1 MHKCVYIYIHIYII
15 INCSQTSI
23 FNFHYQVII
32 ALTTKHLD
40 YWQYIKFG
48 ITYTFT
54 ISVVCFSVTN
64 FLTWKRALTLLFSLQ
79 QKFSIS
85 LIKLTFLSNVT
96 PRYLVAQLC
105 LKILLFSWQK
115 KHYPFNILISCK
127 KHKLKLFGVC
137 NC

>member
-1 MHKCVYIYIHIYII
+1 MHKCVCIYIHIYII

-40 YWQYIKFG
+40 FWQYIKFG
-48 ITYTFT
+48 ITYAFT
-54 ISVVCFSVTN
+54 IYVVCFSVTN

-115 KHYPFNILISCK
+115 SITPSIFLFLVKNI
-127 KHKLKLFGVC
+127 
-137 NC
+137 N